1 MNINSSNRSNLSSN
15 SLNSKMVFSKINFDK
30 ILNLIRPI
38 ETYGLNHYF
47 QEIWKDLSDIG
58 KEEKGKNFTIL
69 KLINYYNIP
78 YLIALRLYNV
88 FKKHNTKKVKNSD
101 NYLTREEFTNGM
113 LTLFTGNYKQLI
125 KFIFDLYDYNND
137 LKINRKDIEIIFEY
151 IPLKSNNIYHLYK
164 FKYELDN
171 VNDLI
176 ESKNEILNTLNKIF
190 DKKEFIDETFFKYS
204 IENINSDTFIFLLIF
219 LYQNKPFTN
228 ETIIHYQSTYFKST
242 SSQNILIEDLSSS
255 QRSNITEGKLKLIM
269 HPTENSKFNPSDV
282 LKKFDK
288 STQKELLRYKSLT
301 NTNFINIKIK
311 IKHTRTFQRNNIKTI
326 IDEEENEDL
335 KNSVDS
341 QNINSKF
348 HPKNNTNNDNKDKK
362 DHHLNIKS
370 TNTISIYNLKK
381 TKSKIIKFKENSI
394 SGLEDL
400 NSMNNNNNSINTE
413 NKEIFENNNI
423 YNNEGFLYKINI
435 NKKPKKMFF
444 KLIFKDLFFYR
455 NDNDSNHSGVHNLN
469 GVFLKEGDMV
479 QLDNLI
485 YFSFSLIYQKKERK
499 YYTDNIKEYDKWIK
513 CLRYAT
519 NYKDMNQIYDIKEKI
534 GMGRYGLI
542 KLGFHN
548 EKKRNVAIKIYNK
561 KDMNY
566 DQYLEVKNEIEILK
580 ITKHKNIIQIFD
592 VIENEDNI
600 YIIMEYYKG
609 GDLLTFMEKR
619 KYKISEIFAA
629 NIIYK
634 LTFALIYLK
643 EHNIIHRDIK
653 PENILMT
660 NNNDNS
666 EPILF
671 DFCLA
676 RIFKETDIIK
686 NPIGTIG
693 YIAPEILLNNNYSYK
708 SEVYNIGVISYFLL
722 TGYMPINFEL
732 SDKDIIKQT
741 LYTEINYPSELWKNI
756 NPDAKNFVANCLIK
770 IPEKRYDL
778 EDIINDEW
786 IYQSNC

>member
-137 LKINRKDIEIIFEY
+137 LKINKKDIEIIFEY
-151 IPLKSNNIYHLYK
+151 IPLKSNNIYHRYK

-269 HPTENSKFNPSDV
+269 NPTENSKFNPSDV

-301 NTNFINIKIK
+301 NTNFINKKIK

-394 SGLEDL
+394 TGLEDL

-519 NYKDMNQIYDIKEKI
+519 DYKDMNQIYDIKEKI

-600 YIIMEYYKG
+600 YIIMEHYKG

-676 RIFKETDIIK
+676 RIFKENDIIK

>member
-151 IPLKSNNIYHLYK
+151 IPLKSNNIYHRYK

-171 VNDLI
+171 VYDLI

-228 ETIIHYQSTYFKST
+228 ETNIHYQSTYFKST

-255 QRSNITEGKLKLIM
+255 QRSNINEGKLKLIM

-485 YFSFSLIYQKKERK
+485 YFSFSLIYQKKERN

>member
-171 VNDLI
+171 LDDLI

-228 ETIIHYQSTYFKST
+228 ETIIYYQSTYFKST

-600 YIIMEYYKG
+600 YIIMEHYKG

>member
-1 MNINSSNRSNLSSN
+1 MNINISNRSNISSN
-15 SLNSKMVFSKINFDK
+15 SINSKMVFSKINFDK
-30 ILNLIRPI
+30 ILSLIRPI

-47 QEIWKDLSDIG
+47 QEIWKDLSDLG
-58 KEEKGKNFTIL
+58 TEEKGKNFTIL
-69 KLINYYNIP
+69 KLMNYYNIP
-78 YLIALRLYNV
+78 YIMALRLFNL
-88 FKKHNTKKVKNSD
+88 FKKQKTKIVQNSN
-101 NYLTREEFTNGM
+101 NYLTREEFTKGM
-113 LTLFTGNYKQLI
+113 LALFTGNYKQLI
-125 KFIFDLYDYNND
+125 KFIFDFYDFNND
-137 LKINRKDIEIIFEY
+137 LKINRKDIEIIFEF
-151 IPLKSNNIYHLYK
+151 IPLRSNSLYHNFK

-171 VNDLI
+171 LDDLI
-176 ESKNEILNTLNKIF
+176 ESKNEIISTLNKIF
-190 DKKEFIDETFFKYS
+190 EKKEFIDETFFKYS
-204 IENINSDTFIFLLIF
+204 IENINSDVFIFLLIF
-219 LYQNKPFTN
+219 LYQNKPFTT
-228 ETIIHYQSTYFKST
+228 ETIIYYQRTYYKST
-242 SSQNILIEDLSSS
+242 SSQNIPNEELSS

-269 HPTENSKFNPSDV
+269 NPTTNSKFSPSTV

-301 NTNFINIKIK
+301 NLNKFINQKIK
-311 IKHTRTFQRNNIKTI
+311 IKHTRTFQRDNIKTI
-326 IDEEENEDL
+326 INEEENEDL
-335 KNSVDS
+335 KNSIDS
-341 QNINSKF
+341 NSKF
-348 HPKNNTNNDNKDKK
+348 HPNNNNNNDNSK
-362 DHHLNIKS
+362 HFLNIKS
-370 TNTISIYNLKK
+370 TNTITTTKFYNFKK
-381 TKSKIIKFKENSI
+381 NITKNTNSNKDYNNSI
-394 SGLEDL
+394 EEL
-400 NSMNNNNNSINTE
+400 NSINYNNNNNSLNYTE
-413 NKEIFENNNI
+413 TKELEDNHNL

-444 KLIFKDLFFYR
+444 KLIYKDFFFYKI
-455 NDNDSNHSGVHNLN
+455 DNESNHAGVHNLN
-469 GVFLKEGDMV
+469 GVFLKEEDMV
-479 QLDNLI
+479 QIENVT
-485 YFSFSLIYQKKERK
+485 YFSFSLVYTKKERK

-513 CLRYAT
+513 CLRNAT
-519 NYKDMNQIYDIKEKI
+519 DYKDINQIYDIKEKI
-534 GMGRYGLI
+534 GLGRYGLI
-542 KLGFHN
+542 KLGYHI
-548 EKKRNVAIKIYNK
+548 EKKRTVAIKMFNK
-561 KDMNY
+561 KEMKY
-566 DQYLEVKNEIEILK
+566 EQYLEVKNEIEILK
-580 ITKHKNIIQIFD
+580 VTKHKNIIQIYD

-609 GDLLTFMEKR
+609 GDLLSFMEKR

-660 NNNDNS
+660 NNNDDS

-676 RIFKETDIIK
+676 KIFKENDNLK

-722 TGYMPINFEL
+722 TGYMPLNFEL

-741 LYTEINYPSELWKNI
+741 LYTEINYPNELWKNI

>member
-151 IPLKSNNIYHLYK
+151 IPLKSNNIYHRYK

-269 HPTENSKFNPSDV
+269 NPTENSKFNPSDV

-301 NTNFINIKIK
+301 NTNFINKKIK

-600 YIIMEYYKG
+600 YIIMEHYKG